1 MHTRVSHGD
10 REAGGSAGIRC
21 RDRSFVSFSPH
32 SRQVEGLCFRRGL
45 RFRLERYMHMEDES
59 TRWWTTLGKRVGLK
73 GLGIET
79 SFFRA
84 RLV

>member
-1 MHTRVSHGD
+1 
-10 REAGGSAGIRC
+10 
-21 RDRSFVSFSPH
+21 
-32 SRQVEGLCFRRGL
+32 
-45 RFRLERYMHMEDES
+45 MEDES